1 MKTPRHL
8 RLLAVLALLVLGA
21 AGCAHN
27 APLDTLRPAGPVAHT
42 IKNLWDVVFYMAVG
56 VFVIVEGLVLLVVV
70 RFRQR
75 KGDTTLPKQVH
86 GNTRLEFGWTILPA
100 LILASLAI
108 PTVLT
113 IFALAREPAGALH
126 VNVRAQQWW
135 WRYEYPGTGVVT
147 ANELHIPAG
156 RKVYLSLQSRDII
169 HSWWSPRLAGKQDV
183 VPGWTNHLTI
193 EATDPGT
200 YLGQC
205 VEYCGLSHANMR
217 LRVIAQTPADFQAW
231 LANQAKPLM
240 QPTTPEAQAG
250 MKVFLAQACTGCHTI
265 RGTSAQGDVGPDL
278 THFATRDAFAGDIF
292 PRNDHN
298 LRLWLTDA
306 PAEKPGS
313 KMPAGVAQLGLTQ
326 TDITKLIAFLQSLR

>member
-1 MKTPRHL
+1 MRRVP
-8 RLLAVLALLVLGA
+8 LLAVLLALLAIG
-21 AGCAHN
+21 GCAHN
-27 APLDTLRPAGPVAHT
+27 APLDTLRPAGPIAHE
-42 IKNLWDVVFYMAVG
+42 IKNLWDLVFYAAVV
-56 VFVIVEGLVLLVVV
+56 VFVIVEGLVIVLIV

-75 KGDTTLPKQVH
+75 KDDTSMPKQVH
-86 GNTRLEFGWTILPA
+86 GNTRLEVGWTILPA
-100 LILASLAI
+100 LLLAILAV

-113 IFALAREPAGALH
+113 IFALAREPADAVR

-156 RKVYLSLQSRDII
+156 RKVLLSLTSRDII

-193 EATDPGT
+193 EASQPGT

-217 LRVIAQTPADFQAW
+217 LRVIAQTPADFEAW
-231 LANQAKPLM
+231 LANQAKPLAA
-240 QPTTPEAQAG
+240 QTTADAMAG
-250 MKVFLAQACTGCHTI
+250 KKVFLAQACTGCHTI

-306 PAEKPGS
+306 PGEKPGS

-326 TDITKLIAFLQSLR
+326 KDITLLIAFLQSLR

>member
-1 MKTPRHL
+1 
-8 RLLAVLALLVLGA
+8 VLALLALAA

-27 APLDTLRPAGPVAHT
+27 APLDTLRPASPISRE
-42 IKNLWDVVFYMAVG
+42 IKNLWDLVFYMAVV
-56 VFVIVEGLVLLVVV
+56 VFVIVEGLIVVLLF

-75 KGDTTLPKQVH
+75 KGDTSMPKQTH
-86 GNTRLEFGWTILPA
+86 GNTRLEFGWTVLPA
-100 LILASLAI
+100 VILASLAI

-135 WRYEYPGTGVVT
+135 WRYDYPGTGVVT

-156 RKVYLSLQSRDII
+156 RKVVLSLRSKDII
-169 HSWWSPRLAGKQDV
+169 HSWWAPRLAGKQDV

-193 EATDPGT
+193 EASEPGT

-217 LRVIAQTPADFQAW
+217 LKVIAQTPADFQAW
-231 LANQAKPLM
+231 LTAQAKPLTE
-240 QPTTPEAQAG
+240 PAAPDAAAG
-250 MKVFLAQACTGCHTI
+250 KKVFLAQACTGCHTI
-265 RGTSAQGDVGPDL
+265 RGTAAQGDVGPDL
-278 THFATRDAFAGDIF
+278 THFASRTGFAGDIF
-292 PRNDHN
+292 DRNDHN

-313 KMPAGVAQLGLTQ
+313 KMPAGVAELGLTQ
-326 TDITKLIAFLQSLR
+326 KDITVLIAFLQSLR

>member
-1 MKTPRHL
+1 MKTPRIA
-8 RLLAVLALLVLGA
+8 RLLAVLALLALGT

-27 APLDTLRPAGPVAHT
+27 APLDTLRPAGPIASE
-42 IKNLWDVVFYMAVG
+42 IKNLWNVVYYMAVG
-56 VFVIVEGLVLLVVV
+56 VFVIVEGLIVVLVV
-70 RFRQR
+70 RFRRR

-86 GNTRLEFGWTILPA
+86 GNSRLELGWTILPA
-100 LILASLAI
+100 LILATLAI

-113 IFALAREPAGALH
+113 IFALARVPENALH

-156 RKVYLSLQSRDII
+156 RKVYLSLQSKDII
-169 HSWWSPRLAGKQDV
+169 HSWWAPRLAGKQDV

-193 EATDPGT
+193 EASEPGT

-217 LRVIAQTPADFQAW
+217 LKVVAQTPADFQAW
-231 LANQAKPLM
+231 LTTQARPLIE
-240 QPTTPEAQAG
+240 PTAPDAMAG
-250 MKVFLAQACTGCHTI
+250 KKVFLAQACTGCHTI
-265 RGTSAQGDVGPDL
+265 RGTSAAGDVGPDL
-278 THFATRDAFAGDIF
+278 THFASRTGFAGDIF
-292 PRNDHN
+292 ERNDHN

-306 PAEKPGS
+306 PGEKPGS
-313 KMPAGVAQLGLTQ
+313 KMPAGVAELGLTQ
-326 TDITKLIAFLQSLR
+326 KDITLLIAFLQSLR